1 VFSLGSNSHVLGK
14 AAAALGW
21 SPTRRSIT
29 RWIADELV

>member
-1 VFSLGSNSHVLGK
+1 VRGQ

-29 RWIADELV
+29 TWIAEEFS